1 MYCKVHVNAE
11 ACMVS
16 LSGKTKRLPRI
27 KTGPLSAHAWHP
39 LRQKNM
45 RPQMHSVHSIARSTM
60 SPHGGQVTRI
70 LWGVQVGGIN
80 FVDKRYPSISG
91 SSSFHRQIPE
101 RPPKTTYPES
111 LGGLSPPSRGGA
123 GGDSS
128 SRTKD
133 QSDLNSPIPLEKFM
147 ERNALVLHV

>member
-70 LWGVQVGGIN
+70 LWGVHSLYKWEGLILSITGIHPSQAPPLLFTDKSRKDPPKLHNLRPEEAYLHLPEGGGI
-80 FVDKRYPSISG
+80 RLHAPRIS
-91 SSSFHRQIPE
+91 Q
-101 RPPKTTYPES
+101 T
-111 LGGLSPPSRGGA
+111 
-123 GGDSS
+123 
-128 SRTKD
+128 
-133 QSDLNSPIPLEKFM
+133 
-147 ERNALVLHV
+147 